1 MKAGDFI
8 VIYVTCANVAEA
20 EKISTALL
28 DEKLIACAN
37 VFAPHTAHY
46 SWKGKREK
54 GSEVAVIMKTRAVLF
69 EKVRAGILKMH
80 SYECPCIVAW
90 PLGAAHGPFLDWIET
105 ETDSTGG

>member
-37 VFAPHTAHY
+37 VFA
-46 SWKGKREK
+46 GKANVKKDPKSR
-54 GSEVAVIMKTRAVLF
+54 S
-69 EKVRAGILKMH
+69 
-80 SYECPCIVAW
+80 S
-90 PLGAAHGPFLDWIET
+90 
-105 ETDSTGG
+105 